1 MQVRRAAG
9 VYRRGHDAATTGVA
23 EAEGEDDALGVV
35 VPLDD
40 GLPDDDTLDAGVLD
54 DGLSDETPPD
64 DVAPEL
70 DDEDGV
76 VEQPTSSTEPTSTA
90 AAARPRT
97 VTTSRG

>member
-1 MQVRRAAG
+1 M
-9 VYRRGHDAATTGVA
+9 YRRGHDAATTGVA

>member
-1 MQVRRAAG
+1 M
-9 VYRRGHDAATTGVA
+9 A

-40 GLPDDDTLDAGVLD
+40 GLPDDDALD
-54 DGLSDETPPD
+54 DGLLDDGLIDDGLIDETPPD

>member
-1 MQVRRAAG
+1 M
-9 VYRRGHDAATTGVA
+9 A

-54 DGLSDETPPD
+54 VAPPDDAAPPD
-64 DVAPEL
+64 DVAPER

-76 VEQPTSSTEPTSTA
+76 DEQPTSSTEPTSTA

-97 VTTSRG
+97 VTTSLG

>member
-1 MQVRRAAG
+1 M
-9 VYRRGHDAATTGVA
+9 A